1 MRGQGGGRVGHAPG
15 RKVVC
20 VGRHGDKGMRMERV
34 EGKGWGRGEIKV
46 HTVRHTDKVPEGAL
60 SLAHT
65 VLLGKAGP
73 EGNMMSHKG
82 EKLPE
87 VPQVT

>member
-1 MRGQGGGRVGHAPG
+1 MRGRGGGRVGHAPG

-60 SLAHT
+60 SLAHNSP
-65 VLLGKAGP
+65 AW
-73 EGNMMSHKG
+73 ESRARG
-82 EKLPE
+82 EHDE
-87 VPQVT
+87 PQG